1 MATVGDQLALP
12 ESGWR
17 RYDDTHVGLKY
28 TGTWTTPSPS
38 NTVYYGGSIRVTSRA
53 VDNNYVTFSFFG
65 TKLRIISDF
74 YSDRHSDNY
83 ITIDGVTEMY
93 SAFRAVGSPS
103 LQQSIVYE
111 KTGLPLAFHTVTIA
125 TGHNRINFTLDAID
139 IDETGYLYGHA
150 LTSPET
156 GWRRFDDT
164 HDSFAYLGANWIAYT
179 GANQGIYNNSHH
191 YTSQGKGDTE
201 IRFKFY
207 GTKLRLISSIGPAF
221 SNDNSVIIDG
231 VTEKFN
237 PRMPTTA
244 DERQKVTYEK
254 TNLPLGIHEVK
265 FMSGTNGDWR
275 LDIDALDIDDNG
287 YLVAR
292 VGQQLSTPERE
303 WTRYD
308 TDNYALYLGTDWK
321 TVVNSTGRVFE
332 GGSVKY
338 SNVIGNYLKFSFTG
352 DKLRLIAEYGSAY
365 DTNVEVSIDGVIQYI
380 NLSTSSS
387 SIQYQPQRIAF
398 EQLGLTDG
406 IHEVIVKKVSGA
418 SNFHIDAI
426 DINATGRMIRL
437 IGSQLTMPDE
447 GWKRYD
453 DSESS
458 IQYVGTFTNGVG
470 AGAYNGYSNYT
481 STIGDK
487 IVFDFEGTKLRLIG
501 ARYTNRSDL
510 IEVYVDG
517 KLHGTHSQL
526 GSELAQ
532 VLLVEIV
539 GLPKAKHRIEMV
551 NKSTSSTNKFMAL
564 DAVDIDSDGRLF
576 HPDEVTSISELEV
589 GKRIRCNY
597 QALTVNTIGSFSGLG
612 KQSSDLIPIASTT
625 TPNGDFYFIMVED
638 WNGRKILV
646 ADRLIQ
652 IISWDSINAS
662 GMVGGVPISLS
673 GNKEIATSIRLL
685 TGGINASDK
694 DNEWDKY
701 IVNSTLNGKI
711 TAGDDKV
718 WNWKRVTWTSTTTP
732 STSNARIVRGN
743 AKVEETSYTISN
755 NSSSAGFSPVLEVVT
770 LPMNRSFIHYDGS
783 YKRLYAGT
791 PEIPETHASTDSV
804 PPMTSSITPSGFASA
819 SGYASTYDAW
829 QAFSDKPSGNMAWI
843 CNARTGWICY
853 RFDVPIVITKYTILP
868 PSDNTSTLT
877 RSPKDWILEGS
888 NNSTNGSD
896 GTWITL
902 DSVAGTTGWAMNT
915 KKEFTFA
922 NVNSYLCY
930 RIRITLNSGD
940 TSYVSVWQIEL
951 MERINAVPAIPS
963 KWNTISATLP
973 SEDTF
978 INDGMDDLS
987 VFDRKNEDF
996 VQTMTANGSLGSG
1009 KLFKQSIDLK
1019 KYFEITNISVK

>member
-1 MATVGDQLALP
+1 MMAVLGDQLVAP

-74 YSDRHSDNY
+74 YSDRHSDNS

-164 HDSFAYLGANWIAYT
+164 HDAFAYLGANWIAYT

-207 GTKLRLISSIGPAF
+207 GTKFRLISSIGPAF
-221 SNDNSVIIDG
+221 ANDISVVIDG

-254 TNLPLGIHEVK
+254 TNLPLGIHEVNLI
-265 FMSGTNGDWR
+265 SGTNGDWR
-275 LDIDALDIDDNG
+275 LDIDAVDIDDNG

-292 VGQQLSTPERE
+292 VGQQLTTPEPE
-303 WTRYD
+303 WKRYD

-321 TVVNSTGRVFE
+321 TVTNSTGRVFE
-332 GGSVKY
+332 GGSVRY
-338 SNVIGNYLKFSFTG
+338 SNVIGNYIKFSFTG

-365 DTNVEVSIDGVIQYI
+365 DTNVEVSIDGVIKYI
-380 NLSTSSS
+380 DLTTSSS

-406 IHEVIVKKVSGA
+406 VHEVIVKKVSGTG
-418 SNFHIDAI
+418 NFHIDAI
-426 DINATGRMIRL
+426 DINVTGRMVRL
-437 IGSQLTMPDE
+437 IGTQLTTPDE
-447 GWKRYD
+447 GWRRYD
-453 DSESS
+453 DSVCS
-458 IQYVGTFTNGVG
+458 IKYVGKFTNGVG

-487 IVFDFEGTKLRLIG
+487 IVFEFEGTKLRLIG

-526 GSELAQ
+526 GTELAQ
-532 VLLVEIV
+532 VLLVDIV
-539 GLPKAKHRIEMV
+539 GLPKARHQIEIV
-551 NKSTSSTNKFMAL
+551 NKSSGSTTTFMAL
-564 DAVDIDSDGRLF
+564 DAIDIDLDGRLF
-576 HPDEVTSISELEV
+576 HPDEVTSITELEV

-597 QALTVNTIGSFSGLG
+597 VVLTSGVAGEFKNIG
-612 KQSSDLIPIASTT
+612 KQTSDLISTT
-625 TPNGDFYFIMVED
+625 SVPSVLNGDFYFIVADEY
-638 WNGRKILV
+638 NKKKILI
-646 ADRLIQ
+646 ADRPIQ
-652 IISWDSINAS
+652 AAITWDALNSN
-662 GMVGGVPISLS
+662 GLVFGVQKDLGEKNYMFVARLLS
-673 GNKEIATSIRLL
+673 GGYSA
-685 TGGINASDK
+685 ADK
-694 DNEWDKY
+694 DNEWDQY
-701 IVNSTLNGKI
+701 IVNSTLNGNI
-711 TAGDDKV
+711 IAGDDRV
-718 WNWKRVTWTSTTTP
+718 WNWSAGYSSTSTTNVISANRIRRG
-732 STSNARIVRGN
+732 STGAAAYGVITSATVSGYRPL
-743 AKVEETSYTISN
+743 VE
-755 NSSSAGFSPVLEVVT
+755 LET
-770 LPMNRSFIHYDGS
+770 LPMFKSFVKHDGA
-783 YKRLYAGT
+783 YKRLDTGT
-791 PEIPETHASTDSV
+791 
-804 PPMTSSITPSGFASA
+804 
-819 SGYASTYDAW
+819 
-829 QAFSDKPSGNMAWI
+829 
-843 CNARTGWICY
+843 
-853 RFDVPIVITKYTILP
+853 
-868 PSDNTSTLT
+868 
-877 RSPKDWILEGS
+877 LE
-888 NNSTNGSD
+888 
-896 GTWITL
+896 
-902 DSVAGTTGWAMNT
+902 
-915 KKEFTFA
+915 
-922 NVNSYLCY
+922 
-930 RIRITLNSGD
+930 
-940 TSYVSVWQIEL
+940 
-951 MERINAVPAIPS
+951 
-963 KWNTISATLP
+963 WNTISATLP

-987 VFDRKNEDF
+987 VLDRKNEVF
-996 VQTMTANGSLGSG
+996 IQTMTANGSLGLG
-1009 KLFKQSIDLK
+1009 KLFKERIGLK
-1019 KYFEITNISVK
+1019 KYFEITNLSVK